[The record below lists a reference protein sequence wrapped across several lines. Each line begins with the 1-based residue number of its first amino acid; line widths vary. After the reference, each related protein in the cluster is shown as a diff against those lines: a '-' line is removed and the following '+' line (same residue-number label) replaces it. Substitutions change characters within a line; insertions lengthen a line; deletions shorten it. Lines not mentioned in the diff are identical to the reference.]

1 MFLKKLSFLAIGLLS
16 VALFISVSSA
26 VSKSGFT
33 LTQIGDSD
41 TSSAYKVTTSP
52 KIVLELKTPDA
63 KAELG
68 ISLLK
73 RALISYKLQTRGDTW
88 INGRSVITS
97 VYPDYEDGSYKT
109 TVVMNDTMDNKTVS
123 GQYYITNK

>member
-1 MFLKKLSFLAIGLLS
+1 MAIGLLS

>member
-1 MFLKKLSFLAIGLLS
+1 MRKLSFLAIGLLS
-16 VALFISVSSA
+16 VALFI
-26 VSKSGFT
+26 
-33 LTQIGDSD
+33 
-41 TSSAYKVTTSP
+41 
-52 KIVLELKTPDA
+52 